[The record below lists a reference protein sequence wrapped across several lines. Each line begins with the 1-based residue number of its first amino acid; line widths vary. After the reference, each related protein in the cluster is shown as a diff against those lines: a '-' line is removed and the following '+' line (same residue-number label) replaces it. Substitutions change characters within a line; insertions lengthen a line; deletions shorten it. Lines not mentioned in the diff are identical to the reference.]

1 MNATAHP
8 VVDGV
13 TTLAGAPD
21 GYHVDFA
28 NPQQQYKL
36 AHYLIV
42 SLACPLALV
51 TLGQRLYTKLYLSTG
66 LKLDDGQS
74 PLASPL
80 IGRASSL
87 LTRGTKS

>member
-1 MNATAHP
+1 MNETVYP

-13 TTLAGAPD
+13 RTLVGAPA

-28 NPQQQYKL
+28 NPQQHYKL

-42 SLACPLALV
+42 GLVCPLAII

-66 LKLDDGQS
+66 LKLDDGTS
-74 PLASPL
+74 P
-80 IGRASSL
+80 SSL
-87 LTRGTKS
+87 FSLLGLR